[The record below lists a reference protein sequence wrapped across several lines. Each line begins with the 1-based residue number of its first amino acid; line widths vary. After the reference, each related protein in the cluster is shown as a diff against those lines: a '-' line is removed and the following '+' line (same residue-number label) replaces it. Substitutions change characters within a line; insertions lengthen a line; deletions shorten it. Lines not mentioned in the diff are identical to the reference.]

1 MEERVTRFGEGV
13 GDCSPPPSEDHGR
26 GGGLDRA
33 TAGGLASSEEEE
45 FLFLVD
51 MVNFGR
57 S

>member
-1 MEERVTRFGEGV
+1 MEERVTRFPEGV
-13 GDCSPPPSEDHGR
+13 GDCSPLPSEDHGR
-26 GGGLDRA
+26 GGGLGR
-33 TAGGLASSEEEE
+33 TAAAGLASSSKEE